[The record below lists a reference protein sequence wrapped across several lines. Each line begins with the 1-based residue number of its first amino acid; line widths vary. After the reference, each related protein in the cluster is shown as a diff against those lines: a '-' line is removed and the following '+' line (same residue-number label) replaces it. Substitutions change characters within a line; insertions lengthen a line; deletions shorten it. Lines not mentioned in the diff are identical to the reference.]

1 MQNTEQKPQSHISEE
16 TFQMESTV
24 KKDRPPLTESQE
36 LEVQRNYLELEK
48 TLARLDTIKQYQ
60 AAEQKMLQQE
70 AIQQA
75 IDWLPQE
82 VQDMSA
88 EEFLAQCSMD
98 AEFKAAYDFDIDL
111 SNNENLLGL

>member
-1 MQNTEQKPQSHISEE
+1 
-16 TFQMESTV
+16 
-24 KKDRPPLTESQE
+24 
-36 LEVQRNYLELEK
+36 
-48 TLARLDTIKQYQ
+48 
-60 AAEQKMLQQE
+60 MLQQE

-111 SNNENLLGL
+111 SSKENLLGLQQKEEEQSRQTEEKEIQAIKQMTDFQVQSAPSLNEMSVQAFASKGKHDQEEVQHA